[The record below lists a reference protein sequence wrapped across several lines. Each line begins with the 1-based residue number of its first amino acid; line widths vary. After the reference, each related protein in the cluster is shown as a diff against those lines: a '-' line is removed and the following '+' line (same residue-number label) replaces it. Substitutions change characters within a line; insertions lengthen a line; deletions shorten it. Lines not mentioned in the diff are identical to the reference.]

1 VDLYNTVTASF
12 IARNV
17 SSSAKID
24 LSPKSAAVIICVPAD
39 GKISYEKNKM
49 LVNGV
54 VVDYSLFKEKR

>member
-17 SSSAKID
+17 SSSAEIN
-24 LSPKSAAVIICVPAD
+24 LSPKSAAVIICVPAN

-49 LVNGV
+49 LLNNII
-54 VVDYSLFKEKR
+54 VDYNLQRKM